1 MKQWNKFNKKIVAF
15 GLLAILFLF
24 PVQSVQA
31 EGIEAA
37 GIEVEQPEVTVLS
50 AGGQTTIK
58 VTSATEKTAKK
69 IHALLDKSKSV
80 VLKIK
85 GGKTSTKKVIQNLQK
100 AIGKVNKQG
109 ILFQHDGG
117 KKNKSYY
124 LYTISTANA
133 KLYHYSIQASQT
145 IYEHAKASAKE
156 YVEEI
161 EFNFHKWCYR
171 EFMKNYDDY
180 VKKNPQEKILIEG
193 YQANEA
199 EYNRFKGRTPENR
212 TVVTRLTSH
221 NDSYVNS
228 TLAMENT
235 VWNWLY
241 FVTNHEECVK
251 IQGIKEDM
259 SKLSPA
265 MKLCVLDL
273 GYWVRYTE
281 SSKKSYNSFKTDWE
295 RMKALAKGDAE
306 GDCEDAARFTILLLK
321 QWGIPAYYNSSSWLK
336 HSWVVVKAKNS
347 SGKTLWIPY
356 DYRIGPCEL
365 KDVDYSDS
373 RLSTE
378 EARYKLYLSGIK
390 GAPKKKNFTMA
401 DFK

>member
-1 MKQWNKFNKKIVAF
+1 MKQWKKLNKKIAAF

-37 GIEVEQPEVTVLS
+37 GIEVEQPEAAVLG
-50 AGGQTTIK
+50 AGGQTTLK

-85 GGKTSTKKVIQNLQK
+85 GSKTSTKKVIQNLQK

-124 LYTISTANA
+124 LYTISTVNA

-156 YVEEI
+156 YEEDI
-161 EFNFHKWCYR
+161 KFNFYKWCYG

-193 YQANEA
+193 YRTNEA
-199 EYNRFKGRTPENR
+199 EYNHFKGRTPENK
-212 TVVTRLTSH
+212 TVVTIFESY
-221 NDSYVNS
+221 NDRYASS

-235 VWNWLY
+235 VWNWIY

-251 IQGIKEDM
+251 IQGMKEDM
-259 SKLSPA
+259 SELSPV
-265 MKLCVLDL
+265 MKLCVFDL
-273 GYWVRYTE
+273 GYLVSTD
-281 SSKKSYNSFKTDWE
+281 SSKKSYNSYKTDWE
-295 RMKALAKGDAE
+295 RMKALAKGEAE
-306 GDCEDAARFTILLLK
+306 RDCENAARFTILLLK

-356 DYRIGPCEL
+356 DYGIGPCEL
-365 KDVDYSDS
+365 KDVDYSDP
-373 RLSTE
+373 RLCTE